1 VNEAFLKLQRV
12 YNYLLSCRPVDRGA
26 LWIVMD
32 CQRQIR
38 SEVSRCK

>member
-1 VNEAFLKLQRV
+1 MNEAFLKLQRV
-12 YNYLLSCRPVDRGA
+12 YNYLLSRRPVDRGA

-38 SEVSRCK
+38 YERSK